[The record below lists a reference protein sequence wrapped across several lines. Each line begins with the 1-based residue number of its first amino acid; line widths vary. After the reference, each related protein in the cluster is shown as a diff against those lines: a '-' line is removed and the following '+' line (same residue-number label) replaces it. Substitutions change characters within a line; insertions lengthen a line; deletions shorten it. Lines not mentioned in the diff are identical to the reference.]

1 MLRGMFTVGAFAR
14 LAGVSAKLLR
24 AYDELGLFRPAWVD
38 PQTGYRFYTP
48 AQLPELRRIVA
59 LRDMGT
65 PLAEIVDV
73 VKANGLRSA
82 LEKRR
87 RELEKERKEVDRR
100 LTAQDIRVDMA
111 DSGGDSPDV
120 VMRHLKAQNVATL
133 ALDLVPERSVAKG
146 FDELEALVR
155 EQGARSA
162 RPPGVLIEPSTDGT
176 VAPVLKVEVF
186 VPLSKPIPA
195 TDRVRTR
202 TLPEARVATVLH
214 RGSYGTIGNA
224 RRSLENWARASGLRT
239 QPAMRILYLQFDAAA
254 AAGGSTSQPDQST
267 ERVTEIQLPIQAS

>member
-1 MLRGMFTVGAFAR
+1 MFTVGAFAR

-65 PLAEIVDV
+65 PLADIVEV
-73 VKANGLRSA
+73 VNANGLRPA

-111 DSGGDSPDV
+111 DTATDAPDV
-120 VMRHLKAQNVATL
+120 VMRHLKPQHVATL
-133 ALDLVPERSVAKG
+133 GLDLVPDRSVAKG
-146 FDELEALVR
+146 FEELESLVR
-155 EQGARSA
+155 ELGARSA
-162 RPPGVLIEPSTDGT
+162 RPPGVLIEPSTDGNA
-176 VAPVLKVEVF
+176 APALKVEVF
-186 VPLSKPIPA
+186 VPLSKPIPG

-202 TLPEARVATVLH
+202 TLPEARVATILH

-224 RRSLENWARASGLRT
+224 RRSLEGWARAAGLRT
-239 QPAMRILYLQFDAAA
+239 QPAMRILYLGFEAAA
-254 AAGGSTSQPDQST
+254 DAGESNASTTDRSA
-267 ERVTEIQLPIQAS
+267 ERVTEIQLPLQAD

>member
-73 VKANGLRSA
+73 VKADGLRAA

-111 DSGGDSPDV
+111 DNNDSPDV
-120 VMRHLKAQNVATL
+120 VMRHLKPQAVATL
-133 ALDLVPERSVAKG
+133 ALDLVADRSVAKG
-146 FDELEALVR
+146 FEELESLVR

-162 RPPGVLIEPSTDGT
+162 RPPGVLIEPSTDGNA
-176 VAPVLKVEVF
+176 APTLKVEVF
-186 VPLSKPIPA
+186 VPLSKAIPS
-195 TDRVRTR
+195 TDRVKTR
-202 TLPEARVATVLH
+202 TLPEARVATMLH
-214 RGSYGTIGNA
+214 RGSYGAIGGA
-224 RRSLENWARASGLRT
+224 RRNLDTWARAAGLRT
-239 QPAMRILYLQFDAAA
+239 QPAMRILYLQFGSQSE
-254 AAGGSTSQPDQST
+254 AGTTGASPRDQSAD
-267 ERVTEIQLPIQAS
+267 RVTEIQLPVSG